1 MPGKRITD
9 HQMTKYK
16 RFRKQFSQQ
25 AAAAKVGISVRSARR
40 LDRCTRLPSQRE
52 ARHWRTRADPLVAV
66 WDCEIKPLLQAAPGL
81 TAVSLLEE
89 MRRRYPGHFGPGI
102 LRTLQR
108 RVRQWR
114 ALEGEERE
122 VFFAQEH
129 EPGRL
134 GLSDFT
140 DANQL
145 QVRVGGELLEHR
157 LYQFALAY
165 SGWRHVEV
173 ILGGES
179 WVALSQ
185 GLQNA
190 LWALGGVPAE
200 HRTDSLS
207 AAFNNL
213 SEREQLTRRYEEL
226 CERYGMR
233 ATRNNRGASHENGA
247 IEARQGSFKHFIEQ
261 ALLLRASRQ
270 FDTLHDY
277 RQFIAEVSARAN
289 ARVLKALS
297 VERARLQALPKA
309 RSNDYEEVDARV
321 SKFALITVKH
331 ALYSVPSRL
340 IGQRLKV
347 RVFDAHI
354 EAYLG
359 EHCVLNAQRPRSARE
374 GMSRARVI
382 DYRHLLPALK
392 RKPGALVRWRL
403 RDALFPRSEYAIT
416 WQRLLEQLPER
427 AAARTMIGLLDLAA
441 SHGCEALLAQRLEEL
456 IERNELPDLA
466 RLSEQFAPRAA
477 ILPSVA
483 VSLPTLASYDELMEV
498 CA

>member
-1 MPGKRITD
+1 MPGKRIRD
-9 HQMTKYK
+9 HQVTKYK
-16 RFRKQFSQQ
+16 RFRKQFSQE

-40 LDRCTRLPSQRE
+40 VEQCTRLPSQRGL
-52 ARHWRTRADPLVAV
+52 RPWRTRADPLAEV
-66 WDCEIKPLLQAAPGL
+66 WDCQIKPLLQSAPGL

-89 MRRRYPGHFGPGI
+89 MQRRYPGRFGPGI

-140 DANQL
+140 DASKL
-145 QVRVGGELLEHR
+145 QVCVGGELLEHR

-233 ATRNNRGASHENGA
+233 PTRNNRGASHENGA
-247 IEARQGSFKHFIEQ
+247 IEARQGSIKHFIEQ
-261 ALLLRASRQ
+261 ALLLRSNRQ
-270 FDTLHDY
+270 FDTLQDY
-277 RQFIAEVSARAN
+277 RQFIAEVNARAN

-297 VERARLQALPKA
+297 VERGRLQALPQT
-309 RSNDYEEVDARV
+309 RSNDYEELDARV
-321 SKFALITVKH
+321 SKFALISIKH
-331 ALYSVPSRL
+331 VLYSVPSRL
-340 IGQRLKV
+340 IGHRLKV

-359 EHCVLNAQRPRSARE
+359 EHCMLNAQRPRSGSATL
-374 GMSRARVI
+374 RAKVI
-382 DYRHLLPALK
+382 DYRHVLPALK

-403 RDALFPRSEYAIT
+403 RDALFPRSEYAMT
-416 WQRLLEQLPER
+416 WQRLIEQLPER
-427 AAARTMIGLLDLAA
+427 SAARIMVGLLDLAA
-441 SHGCEALLAQRLEEL
+441 SHACEALLGQRLGEL
-456 IERNELPDLA
+456 LERNELPDLA
-466 RLSEQFAPRAA
+466 QLGEEFAPRPA
-477 ILPSVA
+477 
-483 VSLPTLASYDELMEV
+483 SLPTIVVTLPALASYDELMEV

>member
-1 MPGKRITD
+1 MPGKRIKDYQVTR
-9 HQMTKYK
+9 YK
-16 RFRKQFSQQ
+16 EARRQFSQE

-40 LDRCTRLPSQRE
+40 IEEATVLPSQRGT
-52 ARHWRTRADPLVAV
+52 RTWRTRPDPLAQV
-66 WDCEIKPLLQAAPGL
+66 WESELVPLLRSAPAL
-81 TAVSLLEE
+81 TAVTLLEE
-89 MRRRYPGHFGPGI
+89 LQRRYPERFGEAV

-108 RVRQWR
+108 RVRSWR

-140 DANQL
+140 VANEL
-145 QVRVGGELLEHR
+145 GVRVAGEVLEHR
-157 LYQFALAY
+157 FFQFALAY

-179 WVALSQ
+179 WVALST

-213 SEREQLTRRYEEL
+213 AEREELTQRYEEL

-247 IEARQGSFKHFIEQ
+247 IEARQATIKHFVEQ
-261 ALLLRASRQ
+261 GLLLRGSRD
-270 FDTLHDY
+270 FAAVEDY
-277 RQFIAEVSARAN
+277 RGFVAGVVERAN
-289 ARVLKALS
+289 ARVAKPVGVERACLKALP
-297 VERARLQALPKA
+297 ERRT
-309 RSNDYEEVDARV
+309 SDYEECDARV
-321 SKFALITVKH
+321 TKFGTFSVKKGI
-331 ALYSVPSRL
+331 YSVASRL

-347 RVFDAHI
+347 RLYDDRV

-359 EHCVLNAQRPRSARE
+359 S
-374 GMSRARVI
+374 SRVFAAARVRPKPGETRAKLI
-382 DYRHLLPALK
+382 DYRHMLPTLK
-392 RKPGALVRWRL
+392 RKPGALVRWRF
-403 RDALFPRSEYAIT
+403 RDALFPRSEYAMA
-416 WQRLLEQLPER
+416 WKRLIEHLPEQR
-427 AAARTMIGLLDLAA
+427 AARTMVALLELAA
-441 SHGCEALLAQRLEEL
+441 GHGCETSLALRLAE
-456 IERNELPDLA
+456 IAERGELPDV
-466 RLSEQFAPRAA
+466 EQLKREFAPRETT
-477 ILPSVA
+477 LPSVT
-483 VSLPTLASYDELMEV
+483 VMLPSLAAYDALRE
-498 CA
+498 AA

>member
-9 HQMTKYK
+9 YQMTKYK
-16 RFRKQFSQQ
+16 RFRKQFSQE

-40 LDRCTRLPSQRE
+40 VEQCTRLPSQRGL
-52 ARHWRTRADPLVAV
+52 RHWRTRADPLVEV
-66 WDCEIKPLLQAAPGL
+66 WDSEIKPLLQAAPGL

-89 MRRRYPGHFGPGI
+89 MQRRYPGRFGAGI
-102 LRTLQR
+102 LRTVQR

-140 DANQL
+140 NASEL
-145 QVRVGGELLEHR
+145 QVRVGGQVLEHR

-213 SEREQLTRRYEEL
+213 SEREQLTQRYEEL
-226 CERYGMR
+226 CARYGMR
-233 ATRNNRGASHENGA
+233 ATRNNRAASHENGA
-247 IEARQGSFKHFIEQ
+247 IEARQGSIKHFIEQ
-261 ALLLRASRQ
+261 ALLLRASRH
-270 FDTLHDY
+270 FDTLYDY

-297 VERARLQALPKA
+297 VERCCLQALPKT
-309 RSNDYEEVDARV
+309 RSNDYEELDARV
-321 SKFALITVKH
+321 SKFALISVKH

-340 IGQRLKV
+340 IGHRLKV

-359 EHCVLNAQRPRSARE
+359 EHCVLSAQRPRSDAGGTMR
-374 GMSRARVI
+374 SKVI

-403 RDALFPRSEYAIT
+403 RDALFPRSEYALT

-441 SHGCEALLAQRLEEL
+441 SHGCEALLAQRLGEL
-456 IERNELPDLA
+456 LERNELPDLA
-466 RLSEQFAPRAA
+466 RLSEEFAPRPA

>member
-16 RFRKQFSQQ
+16 RFRQQFTQQ

-40 LDRCTRLPSQRE
+40 LEQCMRLPSQRGL
-52 ARHWRTRADPLVAV
+52 RRWRTRADPLAEV
-66 WDCEIKPLLQAAPGL
+66 WDSQIKPLLQAAPGL

-89 MRRRYPGHFGPGI
+89 MQRRYPGRFGAGI

-140 DANQL
+140 DANEL
-145 QVRVGGELLEHR
+145 QVRVGVELLEHR

-173 ILGGES
+173 VLGGES

-213 SEREQLTRRYEEL
+213 SEHEQLTRRYGEL

-233 ATRNNRGASHENGA
+233 ATRNNRAASHENGA
-247 IEARQGSFKHFIEQ
+247 IEARQGSIKHFIEQ

-297 VERARLQALPKA
+297 VERGCLQALPKA
-309 RSNDYEEVDARV
+309 RSNDYEELDARV
-321 SKFALITVKH
+321 SKFALISIKH
-331 ALYSVPSRL
+331 VLYSVPSRL
-340 IGQRLKV
+340 IGHRLKV

-359 EHCVLNAQRPRSARE
+359 EHCVLNAQRPRSA
-374 GMSRARVI
+374 GATLRAKVI

-403 RDALFPRSEYAIT
+403 RDALFPRSEYAMT
-416 WQRLLEQLPER
+416 WQRLVEQVSER
-427 AAARTMIGLLDLAA
+427 AAARTMVGLLELAA
-441 SHGCEALLAQRLEEL
+441 SHGCEALLGQRLGEL
-456 IERNELPDLA
+456 LERNELPDLA
-466 RLSEQFAPRAA
+466 RLSEEFAPRPA

-483 VSLPTLASYDELMEV
+483 VTLPTLASYDELMEV